1 MEHHRGVISAWVK
14 PAFIA
19 GVSLFFLVFGIE
31 VLMFAYRI
39 HNPLEFIML
48 FFSSNLIILISAVGL
63 LWPLMQ
69 LYRRFRAS
77 TDQEK
82 DGKGHLSHE

>member
-1 MEHHRGVISAWVK
+1 LEDHRVFISGWVK
-14 PAFIA
+14 PAFIG

-31 VLMFAYRI
+31 VLVFAYRI
-39 HNPLEFIML
+39 NNPLEFIML

-69 LYRRFRAS
+69 IYRRFRPPTEPAK
-77 TDQEK
+77 E
-82 DGKGHLSHE
+82 GKGQPTHE